1 MKNLPKNYF
10 LLNVKIKNGIDT
22 YFLNYFAPLQIIE
35 IKIAPVCN
43 C

>member
-22 YFLNYFAPLQIIE
+22 YFLKNFASLQIIE
-35 IKIAPVCN
+35 IKIIPAGN